1 MPSFK
6 LKGSKA
12 QEAKSGFEPY
22 DGPVPSRNGFYRAII
37 KVMKWGANSS
47 GSSGFSI
54 TAELQAAPGD
64 PKNHAQFDGYPMFS
78 RSIIT
83 ESGDGGA
90 LKEGAQRNLDNLLAA
105 LGTKDEPDVVL
116 ADDDGDKVDVKKIGG
131 KNPIGAVVNI
141 DLQMKMYEGERR
153 PEVGGIYKYK
163 EIDAPAKSATVV
175 TDDDDD
181 EADLMEG
188 DDEAEETEGDEE
200 YDARAEELDGMKIV
214 ALRSLAKELGAKSS
228 GTKEV
233 VIEAILAAEFPED
246 EESDE
251 DDAAEEPDED
261 DADEAEEADEDE
273 AEDDEEEDDEAEEA
287 DEEDDEEREARVAEL
302 ADLNRV
308 ALKSI
313 LKEIAPDFTVL
324 KRHTDDNLREQI
336 ISVEFADD
344 LPF

>member
-22 DGPVPSRNGFYRAII
+22 DGPIPSRNGFYRAVI

-47 GSSGFSI
+47 GSSGFNI

-83 ESGDGGA
+83 ETADGSA

-116 ADDDGDKVDVKKIGG
+116 ADDDADKVDVKKIGG

-163 EIDAPAKSATVV
+163 EIDAPSKGSAVV
-175 TDDDDD
+175 TDDDEDD
-181 EADLMEG
+181 ESDLMEG
-188 DDEAEETEGDEE
+188 NDEADEAEGDEE
-200 YDARAEELDGMKIV
+200 YDARAEELEAMKIV
-214 ALRSLAKELGAKSS
+214 PLRNIAKELGIKSS
-228 GTKEV
+228 GTKDV
-233 VIEAILAAEFPED
+233 VIAAILEAEFPE
-246 EESDE
+246 E
-251 DDAAEEPDED
+251 DDAEDDDEAE
-261 DADEAEEADEDE
+261 DADEVDEDE
-273 AEDDEEEDDEAEEA
+273 AEDDEAEDDDEA

-302 ADLNRV
+302 ADLQRA
-308 ALKSI
+308 ALKAI

-324 KRHTDDNLREQI
+324 KRHTDDDLRTQI